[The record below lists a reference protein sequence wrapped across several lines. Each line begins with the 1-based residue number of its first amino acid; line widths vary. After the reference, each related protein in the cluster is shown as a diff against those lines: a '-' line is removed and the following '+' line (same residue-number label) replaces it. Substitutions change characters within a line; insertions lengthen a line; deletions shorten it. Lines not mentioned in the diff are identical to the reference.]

1 MESET
6 LQRDLLA
13 QVIDLTGK
21 STPEATLSSNEF
33 FFFKRRPFKE
43 ELHQT
48 SHIAVLLV
56 CQPVDIT
63 LLPQQKGPWMS

>member
-33 FFFKRRPFKE
+33 FVKD
-43 ELHQT
+43 ELLKKNY
-48 SHIAVLLV
+48 IKLL
-56 CQPVDIT
+56 I
-63 LLPQQKGPWMS
+63 

>member
-33 FFFKRRPFKE
+33 FFLKDD
-43 ELHQT
+43 
-48 SHIAVLLV
+48 LLKKNY
-56 CQPVDIT
+56 IK
-63 LLPQQKGPWMS
+63 LLI